1 MKKMLAMTAMVL
13 FSFSCNRNDE
23 ARVAPQTRPEEPDAQ
38 LTRTAPEKTAPAEWD
53 YEHSTSQNAGLFRHS
68 GKTQS
73 PIDIITRKTILGP
86 LPDIGFQYSDLKLTE
101 VNTGHTVEVL
111 ETGHN
116 SIQINDATYAFQQL
130 HFHAH
135 SEHAVNGQYRAMELH
150 LVHQNETTGK
160 RVVLGVFIE
169 PGAPNPSFQQVL
181 DHLPDAVNVPKET
194 HITFQLADWLP
205 ASKQYYTYA
214 GSLTTVPFSEGL
226 DWYVFKEPIHVSQA
240 QIDAF
245 TAKFHHNAR
254 PLQHLVGRKV
264 YEKQGAPLQ

>member
-1 MKKMLAMTAMVL
+1 
-13 FSFSCNRNDE
+13 
-23 ARVAPQTRPEEPDAQ
+23 
-38 LTRTAPEKTAPAEWD
+38 
-53 YEHSTSQNAGLFRHS
+53 
-68 GKTQS
+68 
-73 PIDIITRKTILGP
+73 
-86 LPDIGFQYSDLKLTE
+86 
-101 VNTGHTVEVL
+101 
-111 ETGHN
+111 
-116 SIQINDATYAFQQL
+116 
-130 HFHAH
+130 
-135 SEHAVNGQYRAMELH
+135 
-150 LVHQNETTGK
+150 
-160 RVVLGVFIE
+160 
-169 PGAPNPSFQQVL
+169 VL

-194 HITFQLADWLP
+194 HITFRLADWLP